1 MRTEQ
6 TEFIRTI
13 TPGKRGTS
21 PAGQANTATA
31 KTVPVNAAP
40 ILNHARIAE
49 LSRVPAPSPGRLE
62 DILTKALELKGLSDP
77 EAAEL
82 LAVSDSAAL
91 QRVLE
96 TAAVVK
102 KEIYGA
108 RMVLFAPLYAGNKC
122 ANECLYCGFRSG
134 NRDIHRVTLNDEQ
147 LIGETRALLR
157 QGHKR
162 VLLLA
167 GETGSYGV
175 DFIMHALDTI
185 YGVEENGAKI
195 RRINVEVAPMSVED
209 FRTLKTGGIGTYT
222 CFQETYD
229 PDLYAKYH
237 VRGPKADYHY
247 RLSVMDRAMEAGID
261 DVGVGVLFGLAPW
274 KQEVISLLNHARH
287 LERRWGCGPHTVSVP
302 RLEPA
307 PGAPIANSVPYPV
320 NDEAFRLLVAVLRVT
335 LPYTGII
342 LSTRESKEMRDDLF
356 RYGVS
361 QASAGSRTTPGG
373 YGDEETEGSLGGRAA
388 GEAANHDTAGD
399 SPADGELAAEF
410 THSQFSL
417 ADHRTLHEVVGD
429 MVDGGFVP
437 SFCTGCYRQGR
448 TGADF
453 MDLAKPGL
461 IKSFCLPNGL
471 SSFAEYLE
479 DYGDASLK
487 VRGYA
492 LIDKLTRE
500 TPNPEVRERIE
511 SSVAE
516 IRNGSRDVYV

>member
-1 MRTEQ
+1 MS
-6 TEFIRTI
+6 I
-13 TPGKRGTS
+13 
-21 PAGQANTATA
+21 
-31 KTVPVNAAP
+31 AAP
-40 ILNHARIAE
+40 HRTSAEAPLLDYGRIDR
-49 LSRVPAPSPGRLE
+49 LGRTPAPSDARLD
-62 DILTKALELKGLSDP
+62 DILSRSRELKGLSDE

-82 LAVSDSAAL
+82 LAVTDPEAVQRILDAA
-91 QRVLE
+91 
-96 TAAVVK
+96 AFVK

-122 ANECLYCGFRSG
+122 ANDCLYCGFRSG
-134 NRDIHRVTLNDEQ
+134 NRDIHRITLDREA
-147 LIGETRALLR
+147 IEEETRALLR

-162 VLLLA
+162 LLLLA
-167 GETGSYGV
+167 GETSGYGV
-175 DFIMHALDTI
+175 DFTIRALETI
-185 YGVEENGAKI
+185 YGVEERGAKI
-195 RRINVEVAPMSVED
+195 RRVNVEVAPMSVED

-229 PDLYAKYH
+229 PDLYRRYH
-237 VRGPKADYHY
+237 RRGPKADYDY

-274 KQEVISLLNHARH
+274 KQEVISLLDHARH
-287 LERRWGCGPHTVSVP
+287 LEERWGCGPHTVSVP

-307 PGAPIANSVPYPV
+307 PGAPIANAIPHPV
-320 NDEAFRLLVAVLRVT
+320 SDAEFRLLVGVLRLT

-373 YGDEETEGSLGGRAA
+373 YGD
-388 GEAANHDTAGD
+388 
-399 SPADGELAAEF
+399 DGEGF

-417 ADHRTLHEVVGD
+417 ADHRTLHEVVSD
-429 MVDGGFVP
+429 MVDAGYVP
-437 SFCTGCYRQGR
+437 SFCTGCYRKGR

-479 DYGDASLK
+479 DFADDSLK
-487 VRGYA
+487 NRGYG
-492 LIDKLTRE
+492 LIDQLAHE
-500 TPNPEVRERIE
+500 TANPIIRERIE
-511 SSVAE
+511 TGVAE
-516 IRNGSRDVYV
+516 IRDGGRDVYV

>member
-1 MRTEQ
+1 MSIATPLRTSAEAPLLDYDK
-6 TEFIRTI
+6 IDRL
-13 TPGKRGTS
+13 
-21 PAGQANTATA
+21 GQ
-31 KTVPVNAAP
+31 
-40 ILNHARIAE
+40 
-49 LSRVPAPSPGRLE
+49 VPAPSDARLDE
-62 DILTKALELKGLSDP
+62 ILSRARELKGLEDE

-82 LAVSDSAAL
+82 LAVKDPDSLQHILDAA
-91 QRVLE
+91 
-96 TAAVVK
+96 AYVK

-122 ANECLYCGFRSG
+122 ANDCLYCGFRSG
-134 NRDIHRVTLNDEQ
+134 NKDIHRITLDQRAIEE
-147 LIGETRALLR
+147 ETRTLLR

-162 VLLLA
+162 LLLLA
-167 GETGSYGV
+167 GETSG
-175 DFIMHALDTI
+175 
-185 YGVEENGAKI
+185 YGVEFTMQALETIYAVEDQGAKI

-229 PDLYAKYH
+229 PVLYRRYH
-237 VRGPKADYHY
+237 LQGPKADYDY
-247 RLSVMDRAMEAGID
+247 RLTVMDRAMEAGID

-274 KQEVISLLNHARH
+274 KQEVISLLDHARH
-287 LERRWGCGPHTVSVP
+287 LEQRWGCGPHTVSVP

-307 PGAPIANSVPYPV
+307 PGAPIANAIPYPV
-320 NDEAFRLLVAVLRVT
+320 SDADFRLLVGVLRLT

-342 LSTRESKEMRDDLF
+342 LSTRESRTMRDDLF

-373 YGDEETEGSLGGRAA
+373 YGDESEG
-388 GEAANHDTAGD
+388 
-399 SPADGELAAEF
+399 F

-417 ADHRTLHEVVGD
+417 ADHRTLHEVVSD
-429 MVDGGFVP
+429 MVNAGFVP
-437 SFCTGCYRQGR
+437 SFCTGCYRKGR

-479 DYGDASLK
+479 DYGDKSLQES
-487 VRGYA
+487 GYK
-492 LIDKLTRE
+492 LIGKIAAE
-500 TPNPEVRERIE
+500 TVNPILRERIE
-511 SSVAE
+511 TGVAR
-516 IRNGSRDVYV
+516 IREGGRDIYV

>member
-1 MRTEQ
+1 MSTKQAEFRKTE
-6 TEFIRTI
+6 TPATI
-13 TPGKRGTS
+13 
-21 PAGQANTATA
+21 ATV
-31 KTVPVNAAP
+31 KTGNAP
-40 ILNHARIAE
+40 ILNHARIKE
-49 LSRVPAPSPGRLE
+49 LSRVSAPSPGRLE
-62 DILTKALELKGLSDP
+62 EILAKALELKGLSDP

-82 LAVSDSAAL
+82 LAVNEPSAL

-134 NRDIHRVTLNDEQ
+134 NRDIHRVTLNDEE

-162 VLLLA
+162 ILLLT
-167 GETGSYGV
+167 GETGGYGV
-175 DFIMHALDTI
+175 DFIMRALDTI

-237 VRGPKADYHY
+237 VRGPKSDYHY

-274 KQEVISLLNHARH
+274 KQEVISLLDHARH

-307 PGAPIANSVPYPV
+307 PGAPVANSIPYPMS
-320 NDEAFRLLVAVLRVT
+320 DETFRLLVAVLRVT

-361 QASAGSRTTPGG
+361 QASAGSRTTPGA
-373 YGDEETEGSLGGRAA
+373 YGDEES
-388 GEAANHDTAGD
+388 AGD
-399 SPADGELAAEF
+399 QLNTAHGQPADHDGTETAPPGEIAAEF

-417 ADHRTLHEVVGD
+417 ADHRTLHEVVSD
-429 MVDGGFVP
+429 MVDGGYVP

-479 DYGDASLK
+479 DYGDDALK
-487 VRGYA
+487 TRGYV

-500 TPNPEVRERIE
+500 TVNPEVRARIE

-516 IRNGSRDVYV
+516 IRSGRRDVYV